1 MLTDPLMLPSDLFVV
16 PVSVLP
22 KQVREKI
29 ECAEGDCALARPHSR
44 NPSLIVDA
52 EAAEL
57 LNEFRKPVTI
67 VQAVIQYSCKKKTDP
82 EQTLEEAFPLLAR
95 LVREHLLVPEGSEEA
110 QPIQPLLEAGTR
122 FAETEVLRCVQIC
135 EDTDIY
141 SVSSS
146 DYETAALKVLRP
158 NPRPETE
165 QMFNREAEA
174 LKRLDASISP
184 RLLRSG
190 VVDNHRYLLIEW
202 CSGEECSTAV
212 AKLKWSG
219 SANVRARLIQF
230 CAAILDAYARLHA
243 QGVIHSDIHPQN
255 VLVGDEYSVKIIDFG
270 LARIAGAEN
279 GFERVLRGGIAFFF
293 DPEYAKAVMTG
304 APPPPSTLLGE
315 QYSLAALIYFLVTGE
330 HYLDFS
336 IDKNEMLRQIAEDTP
351 LSFTRRGVQEWPEL
365 EQVLAK
371 ALSKHPSERF
381 TSVAEFADGLRSFGA
396 QGPERIAP
404 YFAGMTRSPYPAAE
418 DMLQRLL
425 ARVGQGGSLLESG
438 LKAAPKV
445 SVVFGSAG
453 VAYGLYRIARARGD
467 GRLLALSDLWAAR
480 ASRDS
485 SLKDAF
491 YCPEIDVNPEVVGDV
506 SPYHTVSGV
515 YVVQGLIAHDM
526 GDELSQAM
534 AVKRFLASIAEI
546 SCENLD
552 LTLGRSGMLIGASL
566 LLDAVLDHTFPGVSS
581 LIEFGNCTL
590 DRMWLEVQRLPPIRE
605 CRKIPYLGV
614 AHGWAGILFATMR
627 WCYSSETPLPSEFA
641 ERLEQLSEL
650 AEYVGR
656 RARWRCV
663 IRENQSENGGVHAA
677 GWCNGS
683 AGFVH
688 LWILAHRM
696 LGNSKHG
703 VLAEGAGFDVVESK
717 GPIGNLCCGHAG
729 QAYALLSLHKHTLDR
744 SWLTR
749 AQHQAQLAAQAMLDF
764 AAAGVDREITLRTES
779 LYYGELGIA
788 TLASDLQNPEFATM
802 PFFESEQ

>member
-1 MLTDPLMLPSDLFVV
+1 MLPSDLVVV
-16 PVSVLP
+16 PVSELP

-52 EAAEL
+52 QAAEL

-122 FAETEVLRCVQIC
+122 FAETEVLRCVQVC
-135 EDTDIY
+135 EDTDLY

-146 DYETAALKVLRP
+146 DCETAALKVLRP

-190 VVDNHRYLLIEW
+190 VIDNHRYLLIEW

-219 SANVRARLIQF
+219 GANVRACLIQF

-243 QGVIHSDIHPQN
+243 QGIIHSDIHPQN

-270 LARIAGAEN
+270 LAQITGAEN

-293 DPEYAKAVMTG
+293 EPEYAKAVMSG

-315 QYSLAALIYFLVTGE
+315 QYSLAALVYFLVTGE

-336 IDKNEMLRQIAEDTP
+336 IDKNQMLRQIAEDTP
-351 LSFTRRGVQEWPEL
+351 LPFTGRGVQEWPEL

-381 TSVAEFADGLRSFGA
+381 TSVAEFADELRSFGGP
-396 QGPERIAP
+396 GPERIGP
-404 YFAGMTRSPYPAAE
+404 YLAGATRSSYPAAE

-491 YCPEIDVNPEVVGDV
+491 YCPEIDVNPEVVGNV

-515 YVVQGLIAHDM
+515 YVVQGLIAHDL
-526 GDELSQAM
+526 GDELPQAM

-566 LLDAVLDHTFPGVSS
+566 LLDAVLDHTFPGASL

-590 DRMWLEVQRLPPIRE
+590 DRMWLEVQQLPPIRE

-627 WCYSSETPLPSEFA
+627 WCYSSGTPLPSEFP

-663 IRENQSENGGVHAA
+663 IRENHCGNGGVHAV

-703 VLAEGAGFDVVESK
+703 VLADRAGFDVAESK
-717 GPIGNLCCGHAG
+717 GPIGNLCCGYAG
-729 QAYALLSLHKHTLDR
+729 QAYALLSLYKHTLDR

-764 AAAGVDREITLRTES
+764 AAAGIDPELTLRTES

-788 TLASDLQNPEFATM
+788 TLASDLQNPEFAAM